1 MAKSKEVKII
11 EIPPLK
17 LEKIELNIVG
27 AKGQGSGLIVHAWAD
42 KAKKEILDK
51 QQQKP
56 KQGKVKRDPDR
67 DFREGL
73 YWLNKTGDRIT
84 PKKTNPMK
92 HKYFGFPTVAFKA
105 AAVNAA
111 NDVGLHMTF
120 TRRSFFVDGEFAM
133 LKYDELVMREDMV
146 KIGMGTS
153 DLRYRGEFINW
164 STKLDITFNASII
177 HAEQIVNLFNTAGF
191 GVGVGEWRMQK
202 NGMNGCFS
210 VA

>member
-1 MAKSKEVKII
+1 MAKKVEVI

-27 AKGQGSGLIVHAWAD
+27 NKGRGSGLIVHAWAD

-51 QQQKP
+51 QQGKP

-67 DFREGL
+67 DYREGL
-73 YWLNKTGDRIT
+73 YWLDKNGKRIAPLKTD
-84 PKKTNPMK
+84 PSK
-92 HKYFGFPTVAFKA
+92 HKYFGFPSVAFKA
-105 AAVNAA
+105 AAVNVA
-111 NDVGLHMTF
+111 NDVGLPMTF
-120 TRRSFFVDGEFAM
+120 TRRAFFVDGEFV
-133 LKYDELVMREDMV
+133 KIEFDELYMREDMV

-153 DLRYRGEFINW
+153 DLRYRGEFVNW
-164 STKLDITFNASII
+164 RAKLNITFNASII
-177 HAEQIVNLFNTAGF
+177 QAAQIVNLFNTAGF